1 MASETI
7 VKLSKRTQNVLK
19 NFATINK
26 SIIVESGSKVRTLSI
41 NKNIYASAKITEDFP
56 RQIPIYDLGVFLSG
70 LSLFENPVFDFTHT
84 QKLVTRDEATN
95 ATTTFFYDDASI
107 ITPALPTKEIEMSS
121 VDVTFDLRAETLSN
135 ILRAAAV
142 YKVKDLCVYNKG
154 DKVHLMVCDKKNE
167 TSNTYDVPVGKNV
180 YDTEFCFCFKTENIV
195 LLPGD
200 YKVDISSKGISR
212 FTSSGNGV
220 QYFIALEL

>member
-1 MASETI
+1 MATETI

-107 ITPALPTKEIEMSS
+107 ITPTLPTKEIEMSS
-121 VDVTFDLRAETLSN
+121 VDVSFDLRAETLSN
-135 ILRAAAV
+135 ILRATAV

-200 YKVDISSKGISR
+200 YKVDISAKGISR

>member
-70 LSLFENPVFDFTHT
+70 LSLFENPVFDFTHS

-107 ITPALPTKEIEMSS
+107 ITPSLPTKEIEMSS

-154 DKVHLMVCDKKNE
+154 CLLY
-167 TSNTYDVPVGKNV
+167 TSPSPRDP
-180 YDTEFCFCFKTENIV
+180 
-195 LLPGD
+195 
-200 YKVDISSKGISR
+200 
-212 FTSSGNGV
+212 
-220 QYFIALEL
+220 

>member
-1 MASETI
+1 MATETI

-70 LSLFENPVFDFTHT
+70 LSLFENPVFDFTHS

-107 ITPALPTKEIEMSS
+107 ITPSLPT
-121 VDVTFDLRAETLSN
+121 
-135 ILRAAAV
+135 
-142 YKVKDLCVYNKG
+142 KDLCVYNKG

-167 TSNTYDVPVGKNV
+167 TSNTYDVPVGKNT

-200 YKVDISSKGISR
+200 YKVDISAKGISR